1 MSYRVVITGIGP
13 LTAIGTGKDALWQS
27 VEAGRSNVTV
37 HQAEVSGEQW
47 TTFPLA
53 KVPHFD
59 IADFGFSSAN
69 LSQLQAGSLR
79 YSDEDLLYLI
89 ATIQLALADSD
100 VSYDTDENDIAL
112 VLTHEA
118 PGVDRHVQEVYQT
131 AFQLIA
137 DASVRP
143 HPSSLIPHQTAD
155 WLYTRHREGVY
166 NMQSFMY
173 LHHVSKVFG
182 LHGYAL
188 FINNACASGLYAIE
202 AAAQQIQS
210 GRSKI
215 AIVAGAAHP
224 VFPTTYF
231 WFRDL
236 GMYAEDGVM
245 QPFDK
250 NRHGFVLG
258 DGGCAF
264 VLEEW
269 EQARRRGATVYAE
282 YLGGGF
288 TQDAWKVTVPH
299 VAGDFYTK
307 AFEQALRV
315 SGVAPNEIDL
325 VNPHGVAT
333 PLGDR
338 YEARTL
344 TRIFGEFPTRPLI
357 TAFKPYVGHDLGGCA
372 LTELAILLAALQN
385 DLVPATLNLT
395 APDETLKLRLVDE
408 PIATPLRTVAKMACG
423 FAGYN
428 AVGIFRKVD

>member
-1 MSYRVVITGIGP
+1 
-13 LTAIGTGKDALWQS
+13 
-27 VEAGRSNVTV
+27 
-37 HQAEVSGEQW
+37 
-47 TTFPLA
+47 
-53 KVPHFD
+53 
-59 IADFGFSSAN
+59 
-69 LSQLQAGSLR
+69 
-79 YSDEDLLYLI
+79 
-89 ATIQLALADSD
+89 

-215 AIVAGAAHP
+215 TIVAGAAHP

-269 EQARRRGATVYAE
+269 EKARRRGATVYAE

>member
-1 MSYRVVITGIGP
+1 MGP
-13 LTAIGTGKDALWQS
+13 LTSIGMGADALWRS
-27 VEAGRSNVTV
+27 VAAGRTNVTL
-37 HQAEVSGEQW
+37 HRQRIGGERW
-47 TTFPLA
+47 ATFPLA
-53 KVPHFD
+53 KLRRFS
-59 IADFGFSSAN
+59 ITDFGIKAETN
-69 LSQLQAGSLR
+69 DA
-79 YSDEDLLYLI
+79 DLHYLL
-89 ATIQLALADSD
+89 ATIKLALADSRL
-100 VSYDTDENDIAL
+100 SYDTEDNDIAL

-118 PGVDRHVQEVYQT
+118 PGVDRHVQEVYET
-131 AFQLIA
+131 AFGLAGTRRPSESTHQL
-137 DASVRP
+137 
-143 HPSSLIPHQTAD
+143 AD
-155 WLYTRHREGVY
+155 WLYARHREGVY

-182 LHGYAL
+182 LHGFAL

-210 GRSKI
+210 GRSQV

-236 GMYAEDGVM
+236 EMYAEDGVI

-250 NRHGFVLG
+250 RRHGFILG

-269 EQARRRGATVYAE
+269 EHAQRRGATVYAE

-288 TQDAWKVTVPH
+288 TQDAWKVTMPH

-344 TRIFGEFPTRPLI
+344 TRIFGEFPQRPLM
-357 TAFKPYVGHDLGGCA
+357 TAFKPYVGHNLGGCA
-372 LTELAILLAALQN
+372 LTELAILLTALQN
-385 DLVPATLNLT
+385 DLVPPTLNLT
-395 APDETLKLRLVDE
+395 APDESLKVRLVDE
-408 PIATPLRTVAKMACG
+408 PLSTPLRTVAKMACG
-423 FAGYN
+423 FTGYN
-428 AVGIFRKVD
+428 AVGIFRKC